1 MELPVGPG
9 DDWAHRLGVCS
20 VTLRHLPAAAVI
32 DVTRSAGL
40 SRIEWGAD
48 VHAPPTDVARL
59 AEVRELTEA
68 AGLAVASY
76 GSYWRAGVSPG
87 AELTPLVRAAATLGA
102 PRMRVWAGEVGTAD
116 ADASTWDAVVSALRE
131 ACVVARDQGI
141 ALVTEFHPNTLTDS
155 VDSTLELLERVADT
169 TLRTYWQPRLDEP
182 TQPAVAGLRRLVP
195 HLAGVHVFSWWPGA
209 HRLRLEERSALWSA
223 VSQLLVDEADPC
235 DLLLEFVPHDD
246 PKVLAGD
253 AATLRELVTG
263 SVRKSPAGTQRR
275 E

>member
-20 VTLRHLPAAAVI
+20 VTLRHLPAAAVV

-76 GSYWRAGVSPG
+76 GSYWRAGLSPA
-87 AELTPLVRAAATLGA
+87 AELALLARAAATLGA
-102 PRMRVWAGEVGTAD
+102 PRMRVWAGEVGTAE

-131 ACVVARDQGI
+131 ACVVARGRGVD
-141 ALVTEFHPNTLTDS
+141 LVLEFHPNTLTDS
-155 VDSTLELLERVADT
+155 VESTLELLERVDDE
-169 TLRTYWQPRLDEP
+169 TLRTYWQPRLDEA

-209 HRLRLEERSALWSA
+209 DRLPLEERSALWAA
-223 VSQLLVDEADPC
+223 VLQLLVDEAESC
-235 DLLLEFVPHDD
+235 DLLLEFVRDDD
-246 PKVLAGD
+246 PKVLARD
-253 AATLRELVTG
+253 AATLRELVAG